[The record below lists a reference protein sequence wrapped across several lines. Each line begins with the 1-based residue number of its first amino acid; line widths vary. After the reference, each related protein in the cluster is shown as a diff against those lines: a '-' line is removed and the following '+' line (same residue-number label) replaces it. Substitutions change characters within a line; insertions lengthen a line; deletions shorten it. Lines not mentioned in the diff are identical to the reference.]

1 MFGSTQ
7 KWRSL
12 CDDLSAKDWQRL
24 EIDWI
29 QIEHLLDILWLTIK
43 NSFSSRSLCWGE
55 VCLSRIRF
63 GILTMTSTCSS
74 AVIACCFRTGKTQDP
89 FIDIRSLCLFS
100 VWDCSFRF
108 ILWSAI
114 IFAAFFFHVYLIR
127 FRSETRLSLNWRSN
141 MFSFFFVGMFSFL
154 LSRMFL
160 IPFHCYLHHQLR
172 TEIPVCAPEHNCR
185 LLEREQLNYAPGDRK
200 NDNIMS
206 LYATTIN
213 TTIFIYFNYLLHFTF
228 SLLGIFHYNC

>member
-1 MFGSTQ
+1 MWWLKCQRLAAARNRLNTNWTSAGYFMIDNKKFILQSQ
-7 KWRSL
+7 SLLRRSL
-12 CDDLSAKDWQRL
+12 S
-24 EIDWI
+24 
-29 QIEHLLDILWLTIK
+29 IK
-43 NSFSSRSLCWGE
+43 NSIWHFDYDIDMFICRNCMLFS
-55 VCLSRIRF
+55 
-63 GILTMTSTCSS
+63 
-74 AVIACCFRTGKTQDP
+74 TGKTQDP

-185 LLEREQLNYAPGDRK
+185 LLEREQLNYAPGERK